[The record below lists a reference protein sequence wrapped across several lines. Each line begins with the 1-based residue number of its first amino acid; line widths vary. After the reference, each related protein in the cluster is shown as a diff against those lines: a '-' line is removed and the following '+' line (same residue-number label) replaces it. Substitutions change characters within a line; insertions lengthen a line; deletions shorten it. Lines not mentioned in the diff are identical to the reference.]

1 MPYAGPASEP
11 FLLTP
16 GWNNVDGSHPRGAPV
31 GLAVAEDGA
40 IWVAE
45 NTNAT
50 ILRLLQTDPSREKRN
65 DHVSR

>member
-16 GWNNVDGSHPRGAPV
+16 GWNNVDGLHPRGAPV
-31 GLAVAEDGA
+31 GLAVADDGA
-40 IWVAE
+40 IWVTE

-50 ILRLLQTDPSREKRN
+50 VLRIARDRP
-65 DHVSR
+65 